1 MSEPT
6 PSSSS
11 SSSSPSSPKYPVSA
25 TYKVLDGY
33 DIYRSNNLIV
43 ALVVVESQFGKD
55 MRLYRWMMRN
65 GVWKVDLCR
74 MGVKKWKWNEIAAK
88 AAEFTEKYGL
98 KGQADQ
104 QEEA

>member
-1 MSEPT
+1 M
-6 PSSSS
+6 
-11 SSSSPSSPKYPVSA
+11 PKYPVSA
-25 TYKVLDGY
+25 TYKVLDGH

-55 MRLYRWMMRN
+55 MRLYRWVMRN

-104 QEEA
+104 QQEEA